1 LLLSQSDISMLDMAT
16 IIAEAVERGVK
27 PVRDD
32 LMILRMRL
40 ASIQADLLN
49 QPWAKPVKRPKG
61 LKR

>member
-49 QPWAKPVKRPKG
+49 QPWAKPVKRPKL